1 MLVHKETD
9 DSCPCHRLRW
19 PSVRSNACCTTPF
32 SLRMYDR
39 ISRVAGAA
47 GVQPRLSCCVL
58 RAAAVSCTLSML
70 HDCIE
75 HEDISS
81 CAGCEAAGRTWEV
94 EERRYAVVEARGLL
108 GASSSASSMIPEPN
122 FVPMIMGRRPKHIPP
137 PHSSGIIRYKLIEK
151 VTAVTVGQGAFPDF
165 HTLIH
170 IRHVCRARQRT
181 SAAAYGDAIRPC

>member
-1 MLVHKETD
+1 MLCWFTRRPD

-39 ISRVAGAA
+39 ISRAAGAA

-75 HEDISS
+75 HEDITS

-94 EERRYAVVEARGLL
+94 KERRCAVVAVASGQV
-108 GASSSASSMIPEPN
+108 ASSSASAMIPEPN
-122 FVPMIMGRRPKHIPP
+122 FVPLIMGAAPSTSPHPP
-137 PHSSGIIRYKLIEK
+137 ARASS
-151 VTAVTVGQGAFPDF
+151 VTNFWKM
-165 HTLIH
+165 
-170 IRHVCRARQRT
+170 
-181 SAAAYGDAIRPC
+181 